1 MKIFLTGG
9 TGFIGSHVVKELSS
23 QGHAITV
30 LARNVQKVP
39 ALAELAGVKIIRGDV
54 GDAGCYKDALKSKD
68 ALIHIALHWGDS
80 AVEMLL
86 NDTRS
91 SVQLFELAAKAGI
104 NDIIY
109 TSSTAVNDW
118 VYMDNTAR
126 EQGELN
132 TVYEYTKQNPVTY
145 YGATKG
151 SAELYLRAI
160 GFNYKIRTNIVRPGY
175 TFDNPAVQ
183 GADTESD
190 TRFKD
195 IVARALKHKPIE
207 QIKND
212 GTQFIAASD
221 LAKIYTAILGSDVDN
236 KMYFGLGNRFI
247 TWEKI
252 TYEALSLTRSKSKVV
267 IKDLGWPEKPALF
280 DVGAIHRDF
289 NLSFDSRS
297 KITDHLNY
305 LMSLFN

>member
-23 QGHAITV
+23 QGHTITV

-39 ALAELAGVKIIRGDV
+39 ALAELPGVEIICGDT
-54 GDAGCYKDALKSKD
+54 GNANTYKDALKSKD
-68 ALIHIALHWGDS
+68 ALVHIALYWGDS

-86 NDTRS
+86 NDTLS

-104 NDIIY
+104 KSIIY

-118 VYMDNTAR
+118 VYMDSSAR

-132 TVYEYTKQNPVTY
+132 TVYEHTKQNPVTY

-151 SAELYLRAI
+151 SAELYLKAI

-183 GADTESD
+183 GGGIESD

-195 IVARALKHKPIE
+195 IIAQALKHQPIE
-207 QIKND
+207 QVKND

-221 LAKIYTAILGSDVDN
+221 LAKIYSAILDSDTDN

-252 TYEALSLTRSKSKVV
+252 ALEAIALTRSKSRVV

-280 DVGAIHRDF
+280 DVGSIQRDF
-289 NLSFDSRS
+289 KLSFDSRD
-297 KITDHLNY
+297 KITGHLKY
-305 LMSLFN
+305 LVSLYN